1 MYIYLPCTYINMYNI
16 YIYIFLHV
24 HIFTCSYF
32 YNYNV
37 HIFAGQTVITGNRC
51 NMDKVKKHKTV
62 ELEDR

>member
-1 MYIYLPCTYINMYNI
+1 MYNI